1 MWKIGDKWINSRI
14 GGSDSSTPLSHGGGQ
29 SSCLL
34 FLGHLLGSEDGL
46 YHFWK
51 SQCFSLPHETHVKQ
65 LFYHN
70 SCQGPQV

>member
-34 FLGHLLGSEDGL
+34 FLGHLLGSEDGII
-46 YHFWK
+46 
-51 SQCFSLPHETHVKQ
+51 SGSLSVFPYPMKHI
-65 LFYHN
+65 
-70 SCQGPQV
+70 